1 MTPTHAFFA
10 LLVAIVW
17 GFNFVVI
24 RVGIDSYPPLMLAA
38 FRFAIAALPVLFLP
52 KPAMSWARIVGI
64 GIFLFLAQFGCLFVA
79 IGIGM
84 PAGLAS
90 VVIQSQAI
98 FTIAFS
104 VIFLGERLR
113 PLQIVGAIVSFA
125 GLACIGVNFV
135 QEYKLVQLAGFML
148 VLAAGLGWA
157 IGNIIVRSG
166 EKTDMLSTVAW
177 TSLIPPI
184 PLLLL
189 SFAFERNTALPALTH
204 FDVLGIASVFY
215 LGFIATTFGYGIWGH
230 LLNLYPAA
238 VVSQFAIAVPIF
250 GLASCAIV
258 FGERFGLLEMA
269 GILLV
274 ILGLAFNA
282 FAVPRRERS
291 RMDRSTVFR
300 RKS

>member
-1 MTPTHAFFA
+1 MKPTHAFLA

-17 GFNFVVI
+17 GLNFVVI

-38 FRFAIAALPVLFLP
+38 FRFAIAAIAAPFLP
-52 KPAMSWARIVGI
+52 KPAMTWTRIAGI
-64 GIFLFLAQFGCLFVA
+64 GTFLFLAQFGCLFVA

-104 VIFLGERLR
+104 IVFLGERLR
-113 PLQIVGAIVSFA
+113 PLQITGAITAFA
-125 GLACIGVNFV
+125 GLVCIGVSFI
-135 QEYKLVQLAGFML
+135 QEYKLVQLAGFTL

-166 EKTDMLSTVAW
+166 EKTDMLSTIAW
-177 TSLIPPI
+177 ASLVPPL

-189 SFAFERNTALPALTH
+189 SFVFERNAALAALTH
-204 FDVLGIASVFY
+204 VNMLGVASLFY
-215 LGFIATTFGYGIWGH
+215 LGFVATTFGYGVWGH

-258 FGERFGLLEMA
+258 FGERFGPLEIA
-269 GILLV
+269 GFLLV

-282 FAVPRRERS
+282 LTFPRREPS
-291 RMDRSTVFR
+291 R
-300 RKS
+300 

>member
-1 MTPTHAFFA
+1 MKPTHVFFA

-38 FRFAIAALPVLFLP
+38 FRFAIAAIAVPFLP
-52 KPAMSWARIVGI
+52 KPAMAWTRIVGI
-64 GIFLFLAQFGCLFVA
+64 GTFLFLAQFGCLFVA

-113 PLQIVGAIVSFA
+113 PLQVIGAMAAFA
-125 GLACIGVNFV
+125 GLVCIGVSFI
-135 QEYKLVQLAGFML
+135 QEYKLVQLAGFVL

-177 TSLIPPI
+177 TSLIPPL

-189 SFAFERNTALPALTH
+189 SFAFERNAALAALTH
-204 FDVLGIASVFY
+204 FNTLGIASLFY

-258 FGERFGLLEMA
+258 FGEHFGPLEIA
-269 GILLV
+269 GFLLV

-282 FAVPRRERS
+282 LTFPRREHGR
-291 RMDRSTVFR
+291 
-300 RKS
+300 

>member
-1 MTPTHAFFA
+1 
-10 LLVAIVW
+10 
-17 GFNFVVI
+17 
-24 RVGIDSYPPLMLAA
+24 
-38 FRFAIAALPVLFLP
+38 
-52 KPAMSWARIVGI
+52 
-64 GIFLFLAQFGCLFVA
+64 
-79 IGIGM
+79 M

-113 PLQIVGAIVSFA
+113 PLQIIGAIAAFA
-125 GLACIGVNFV
+125 GLVCIGVSFI
-135 QEYKLVQLAGFML
+135 QDYKLVQLAGFML

-177 TSLIPPI
+177 TSLIPPL

-189 SFAFERNTALPALTH
+189 SFVFERNAAFAALTH
-204 FDVLGIASVFY
+204 VDLLGIASLLY
-215 LGFIATTFGYGIWGH
+215 LSFIATTFGYGIWGH

-258 FGERFGLLEMA
+258 FGERFGPLEIA
-269 GILLV
+269 GFVLV

-282 FAVPRRERS
+282 LASPRRERN
-291 RMDRSTVFR
+291 R
-300 RKS
+300 